1 MPVIFVMFV
10 RPSLRI
16 YRRSQWMDFREVLYW
31 ELLRKSVEK
40 SQIVVEMGQKYWAL
54 YVKTWVCFIR
64 LAATYAAQRYRERIV
79 CFHGTAFSV

>member
-1 MPVIFVMFV
+1 MFV

-54 YVKTWVCFIR
+54 YVKT
-64 LAATYAAQRYRERIV
+64 
-79 CFHGTAFSV
+79 